1 MKHSMSMKRINVKKY
16 ISNTYIPIGSY
27 MVIRKALIQAGIVTI
42 EDLCRKTEEELSSIP
57 FIKGKN
63 LQAIKDMLA
72 EKGLHTG
79 ISQEEINVYDTI
91 YWSNL

>member
-1 MKHSMSMKRINVKKY
+1 
-16 ISNTYIPIGSY
+16 
-27 MVIRKALIQAGIVTI
+27 MVIRKALMKAGIVTI
-42 EDLCRKTEEELSSIP
+42 EDLCRKTEEELSNIP

-79 ISQEEINVYDTI
+79 MSQEEINVYDTI

>member
-1 MKHSMSMKRINVKKY
+1 
-16 ISNTYIPIGSY
+16 
-27 MVIRKALIQAGIVTI
+27 MVIRKALMQAGIVTV

-63 LQAIKDMLA
+63 LQAIKDLLA

-79 ISQEEINVYDTI
+79 MSKEETDVYNSI

>member
-1 MKHSMSMKRINVKKY
+1 MNIK
-16 ISNTYIPIGSY
+16 TYIADMYIPTGSY
-27 MVIRKALIQAGIVTI
+27 MVIRKALMQAGIVTV

-63 LQAIKDMLA
+63 LQAIKDLLA

-79 ISQEEINVYDTI
+79 MSKEEADVYNSI